1 MALIPYIA
9 IKLAAYIVW
18 CGIGVYLFRPDSP
31 AKVRQAFG
39 FGFTQLLL
47 GIGLGL
53 GVAYLVSAGSLNA
66 DVPGVTHREIYFR
79 TYLPLRWIEWSIMG
93 YLLQQSAMSFLTA
106 PSVLYATGPASF
118 FRTPSSRFPGV
129 MWKLGGIAISLA
141 TDLPVIIAAG
151 GIENMT
157 ALGRFIG

>member
-39 FGFTQLLL
+39 FG
-47 GIGLGL
+47 LGL

-79 TYLPLRWIEWSIMG
+79 VYLPLRWIEWSIMG